1 MVCIAITWSFH
12 MDRRTLQM
20 PEDLAER
27 VKRMAE
33 VERRSIN
40 NMIAVLLN
48 EALDNRDIA
57 GGAPWR
63 G

>member
-1 MVCIAITWSFH
+1 

-40 NMIAVLLN
+40 NMIAVLLS

>member
-1 MVCIAITWSFH
+1 

-33 VERRSIN
+33 VERRSVN